1 LRRGGSIIEG
11 TIATIV
17 IIGFEVVLGLIIFA
31 YAFYITFLP
40 LFKTI
45 QDNLQVLKERGEQN
59 VQTAI
64 NEEYDSMFDAGVGLL
79 VVIPSRKSCQQM
91 KDNPDCF

>member
-1 LRRGGSIIEG
+1 LRRGGLIIEG
-11 TIATIV
+11 TITTIV
-17 IIGFEVVLGLIIFA
+17 IIGFEVVVGLIIFA
-31 YAFYITFLP
+31 YALYITFLS

-64 NEEYDSMFDAGVGLL
+64 NEGYDSMFDVRIGLM
-79 VVIPSRKSCQQM
+79 VAIPPRKSCQQI